1 MAEQD
6 CFNVVSVKKK
16 KKVLWNIHAF
26 FFTCHKEVGGTS
38 GVIVKIEEQYL
49 PTLIISGE
57 TM

>member
-16 KKVLWNIHAF
+16 KFSGTFMLFF